1 MSLEV
6 RGEFFNFF
14 NTPRF
19 AFPDTLFGDSTFG
32 VVSSSAMGSMP
43 RHGQFGLRFQF

>member
-1 MSLEV
+1 MRLEI

-19 AFPDTLFGDSTFG
+19 APPDNLWGDSTFG
-32 VVSSSAMGSMP
+32 QISSTAMGSTP
-43 RHGQFGLRFQF
+43 RHTQIGVRFEF

>member
-1 MSLEV
+1 MRLEV

-19 AFPDTLFGDSTFG
+19 AVPDTLWGDSTFG
-32 VVSSSAMGSMP
+32 QISSTVMGSTP
-43 RHGQFGLRFQF
+43 RHGQIGVRFEF